1 MASRMKDML
10 PAWLDRLYLLCMWIA
25 GLGIVAMSLVIPWG
39 VFARYVLG
47 SGSQWP
53 EPVAIMLM
61 TVFTFFGA
69 AVTYRAAGHIAVK
82 TLTQAVPPRWRR
94 AMEIAADLLMLAL
107 SGFMVVWG
115 FKLVLETMG
124 QTLSD
129 LPWVP
134 VGISYLPLPVGS
146 LITVAFILEKMA
158 FGSQHQRPICRLE
171 HEVDEVA
178 VTAPEI

>member
-1 MASRMKDML
+1 MREAFLGWM
-10 PAWLDRLYLLCMWIA
+10 DRLYRLCMWIA
-25 GLGIVAMSLVIPWG
+25 GLGILAMSLVIPWG

-69 AVTYRAAGHIAVK
+69 AVTYRAAGHIAVE
-82 TLTQAVPPRWRR
+82 TLMKALPPRWRH
-94 AMEIAADLLMLAL
+94 ALAVVVDLLMLAL
-107 SGFMVVWG
+107 SGFITAWG

-129 LPWVP
+129 LPWLP
-134 VGISYLPLPVGS
+134 VGVSYLPLPLGS
-146 LITVAFILEKMA
+146 LVTIVFILEKMV
-158 FGSQHQRPICRLE
+158 FGPQHERPVCRLE
-171 HEVDEVA
+171 HLDDGHP
-178 VTAPEI
+178 VTAPES

>member
-1 MASRMKDML
+1 MRDALLRWMDG
-10 PAWLDRLYLLCMWIA
+10 LYRLCMWIA

-69 AVTYRAAGHIAVK
+69 AVTYRAAGHIAVE
-82 TLTQAVPPRWRR
+82 TLIQAVSPRWRR
-94 AMEIAADLLMLAL
+94 SMVVVVDLLMLAL
-107 SGFMVVWG
+107 SGFMAVWG
-115 FKLVLETMG
+115 LKLVIETMG

-129 LPWVP
+129 LPWLP
-134 VGISYLPLPVGS
+134 VGLSYLPLPLGS
-146 LITVAFILEKMA
+146 LVTIAFILEKMA
-158 FGSQHQRPICRLE
+158 FGPQHERPVCRLE
-171 HEVDEVA
+171 HQDEDHP
-178 VTAPEI
+178 VTAPEL

>member
-1 MASRMKDML
+1 MKDAL
-10 PAWLDRLYLLCMWIA
+10 PTWLDRLYLLCMWIA
-25 GLGIVAMSLVIPWG
+25 GIGIVAMSLVIPWG

-69 AVTYRAAGHIAVK
+69 AVTYRAAGHIAVE
-82 TLTQAVPPRWRR
+82 TLTNAVPPHWRR
-94 AMEIAADLLMLAL
+94 SLEFAADLLMLAL

-115 FKLVLETMG
+115 FKLVMETMG

-129 LPWVP
+129 LPWLP
-134 VGISYLPLPVGS
+134 VGISYLPLPLGS
-146 LITVAFILEKMA
+146 LVTIVFILEKMA
-158 FGSQHQRPICRLE
+158 FGSQHLRPICRLE
-171 HEVDEVA
+171 HEVDEIS
-178 VTAPEI
+178 VTAPEL

>member
-1 MASRMKDML
+1 MSHTTGR
-10 PAWLDRLYLLCMWIA
+10 WLDRLYLLCMWIA

-69 AVTYRAAGHIAVK
+69 AVTYRAAGHIAVE
-82 TLTQAVPPRWRR
+82 TLTQAVPPQWRR
-94 AMEIAADLLMLAL
+94 LLEIVSDLLMLAL
-107 SGFMVVWG
+107 SGFMAIWG
-115 FKLVLETMG
+115 FKLVVETMG

-129 LPWVP
+129 LPWLP
-134 VGISYLPLPVGS
+134 VGVSYLPLPLGS
-146 LITVAFILEKMA
+146 VITIVFILEKMVY
-158 FGSQHQRPICRLE
+158 GSQHERPICRFE
-171 HEVDEVA
+171 HQTDEIP
-178 VTAPEI
+178 VTAPEL